1 MSKLSG
7 SFGSLCV
14 VSALSQKLVTGF
26 LGQAGSAV
34 TGMAS
39 VAVPGNLRGCELPT
53 EDFGIPKQ
61 ASSGE
66 LHAKTRAPAKTRAI
80 DRQAPFAEPL
90 PEFCKLAD
98 GWWTRI

>member
-34 TGMAS
+34 PGMAS

-53 EDFGIPKQ
+53 EDLGIPKQ

-66 LHAKTRAPAKTRAI
+66 LHAKTRAI